1 MAIKCSLKS
10 SLKTMTFDLH
20 NRKSNINRKICVCV
34 CRKAHIKIE
43 KDSAEVWPNKWGFL
57 SKVYKEVSYIQMDA
71 TCSKI
76 VFSNEMMI
84 KLRGKNNKTL
94 KMKVNAFC
102 DAPCCQCF

>member
-1 MAIKCSLKS
+1 MFSKVVSKDH
-10 SLKTMTFDLH
+10 DLWPPQSYL
-20 NRKSNINRKICVCV
+20 NVAKFVCV

-57 SKVYKEVSYIQMDA
+57 SKVYKEVSYVWMDA

-76 VFSNEMMI
+76 VSSNEMMI
-84 KLRGKNNKTL
+84 KLWGKNNKAL

-102 DAPCCQCF
+102 DAPCC